1 MEEKTLYVINGVAY
15 EEPLEV
21 CKLLMREF
29 KFTRGVSELFYTDDA
44 LDYVVHNGWEI
55 SDFHSVNYVDFFLP
69 VSFEINDYTFS
80 TLTLEHSNL
89 KYLEHDY
96 EYYEDLYNKYKVMYD
111 TINQDENL
119 RNQFEF
125 EDLYKL
131 SNILECCKTNLK
143 YQKLYN
149 ELANSDSFYR
159 DVFRL
164 FLREGLNNH
173 HFKEDF
179 WYLLDIT
186 DYNTYFR
193 MTIDEMINLT
203 PPTFTLTKHAV
214 CKSTIINGIKLAY
227 DGKLSSK
234 SVIALMTVM
243 TKWVDIDKGLVKEV
257 KRLTKG

>member
-21 CKLLMREF
+21 CKLLMKEF
-29 KFTRGVSELFYTDDA
+29 KFTRGVSELFYNDTD
-44 LDYVVHNGWEI
+44 LDYIVHNGWDGSGFRSI
-55 SDFHSVNYVDFFLP
+55 NYVTFFLP

-96 EYYEDLYNKYKVMYD
+96 EYYENLYNKYKNMYNAID
-111 TINQDENL
+111 WNKDLQS
-119 RNQFEF
+119 QFEF
-125 EDLYKL
+125 EDLCKL
-131 SNILECCKTNLK
+131 SKILDCCKTNLK

-149 ELANSDSFYR
+149 ELVNSDSFYR

-164 FLREGLNNH
+164 FLREGLTNH

-179 WYLLDIT
+179 WYSIDIT
-186 DYNTYFR
+186 DFNTYFK

-214 CKSTIINGIKLAY
+214 YKSTIINGIKLAY

-257 KRLTKG
+257 RRAV